1 MKKMFLKILALFF
14 VAFTSAQNIDVS
26 GNVNDTTGIPI
37 PGVNVIVKNTN
48 IGTITDFDGNFSITN
63 IKIGSTIVVS
73 YIGYITKEIV
83 IADNSKLTIQLEE
96 DVAKLDE
103 IVVIG
108 YGSQKKKEV
117 TGAVTVLGSNA
128 IEKLNPVRVEQ
139 ALQGQVAGV
148 NVTSGSG
155 SPGAGSNIRIR
166 GVSTNGD
173 SAPLILVDGI
183 RVGDLSAINPGDIK
197 SINVLKDATAGIY
210 GVQAANGVILITTK
224 SGTKNAELKFQFDSY
239 TGIQQT
245 SKKLDLLSPT
255 DFAIY
260 VNDAVNDPLKPEFYV
275 YPQTGTDWQDEVFQT
290 AIISNVNLSA
300 SGGTEKSAYSFGV
313 SYLDQ
318 DGIVGRGKSNFS
330 RLTARLNYQYNI
342 LDNLKLTATAL
353 HTVSEKNNL
362 PEGGIGAVLYNAVNI
377 NPNLATTDVDGNYSL
392 VEDIRQIEII
402 NPLAQIDNTFNT
414 SRVSKISASCGI
426 NFTFLDKFT
435 VCSKYQM
442 NHANVRDDVFR
453 PEVNYGPSRGA
464 NLIGNEVVDHG
475 ADYDDYIWDNYITYE
490 NTFNEKHNLTVL
502 LGASL
507 SHEEGEFYGYQ
518 GSTTIATN
526 NPDQTIADMEII
538 NPRFIPSE
546 IAIGNNVF
554 EKNLSSIFTRVQ
566 YNYKEKYLLSA
577 VMRRDGSSAFG
588 PNNKYGYFPSGSVGW
603 NVSEEE
609 FLKDSSWI
617 NNLKLR
623 ASYGVIGS
631 DKIQLFGYTSLLTGE
646 ATYDPGNATEI
657 PDLLN
662 GVAIGL
668 IGNPNIKWE
677 EQVTKNLGFD
687 TSLFNNK
694 LSISADIYSKVTE
707 DLLIAPDGSG
717 VLGAAAPGSNLPIV
731 NSGSVENKGVEFSIS
746 YNDNLSEDF
755 NFNVG
760 FNFTTLQ
767 NEVLS
772 VDVGGNGIVNGGEF
786 GVGISQTGIARM
798 QAGMPMGYFYGYQT
812 NGIYQT
818 QAEIDALNA
827 NAPAAAIDG
836 QYHDGVAPGDLKFV
850 DTNGN
855 GYIDPDDRTNL
866 GDPLAD
872 ITMGFNIGFTYK
884 NIDFSANAFASIG
897 NDMVRD
903 YERKDLY
910 ANRGTYMLERWQGT
924 GTSNTVPR
932 AVAGASVNTD
942 LFSDFYVEDASF
954 LRLQNVQIGYS
965 FNAKVLSNLGLD
977 KFRIYLSGNNLYTL
991 TDYLGYDP
999 SASNGAPIGSGIDKG
1014 FYPVASSYLLG
1025 INLNF

>member
-63 IKIGSTIVVS
+63 IKIGSTIAVS

-224 SGTKNAELKFQFDSY
+224 SGRKNAELKFQFDSY
-239 TGIQQT
+239 TGVQQT

-260 VNDAVNDPLKPEFYV
+260 VNDAVDNPLKPEFYV

-377 NPNLATTDVDGNYSL
+377 NPNLTTTDVDGNYSL

-414 SRVSKISASCGI
+414 SRVSKISASFGI
-426 NFTFLDKFT
+426 NYTFLDKFT
-435 VCSKYQM
+435 VSSKYQM

-731 NSGSVENKGVEFSIS
+731 NAGSVENKGVEFSIS

>member
-1 MKKMFLKILALFF
+1 MKKIFYSALMTLAF
-14 VAFTSAQNIDVS
+14 AFTASAQNSTVS
-26 GNVNDTTGIPI
+26 GTVKSSVDGLPLI
-37 PGVNVIVKNTN
+37 GVNVIVKDSST
-48 IGTITDFDGNFSITN
+48 GAVSDFDGNFTITN
-63 IKIGSTIVVS
+63 VQPNATLVFT
-73 YIGYITKEIV
+73 YIGFETKELLATANMDV
-83 IADNSKLTIQLEE
+83 SLDEDNES
-96 DVAKLDE
+96 LDE

-108 YGSQKKKEV
+108 YGTQKKKEV
-117 TGAVTVLGSNA
+117 TGAVTVLGSKA

-148 NVTSGSG
+148 NVTSNSG

-173 SAPLILVDGI
+173 SRPLILVDGN
-183 RVGDLSAINPGDIK
+183 RVGDLSAINPSDIK
-197 SINVLKDATAGIY
+197 SINILKDATAGIY

-224 SGTKNAELKFQFDSY
+224 SGRKNSELKFQFDSY

-245 SKKLDLLSPT
+245 SKKLDLLNPT

-260 VNDAVNDPLKPEFYV
+260 VNDAAEDTEFFV
-275 YPQTGTDWQDEVFQT
+275 YPQSGTDWQDEVFET

-318 DGIVGRGKSNFS
+318 DGIVGLGKSNFN
-330 RLTARLNYQYNI
+330 RLTARLNYQYDI

-362 PEGGIGAVLYNAVNI
+362 AEGGIGAVLYNAVNI
-377 NPNLATTDVDGNYSL
+377 NPNLAVRDADGNYSL

-402 NPLAQIDNTFNT
+402 NPLAQVENNFNT
-414 SRVSKISASCGI
+414 SRVSKISGT
-426 NFTFLDKFT
+426 FGLDYTFLENFK
-435 VCSKYQM
+435 VSSKLQM
-442 NHANVRDDVFR
+442 NHANVRSDVFR
-453 PEVNYGPSRGA
+453 PEANYGPSRSG
-464 NLIGNEVVDHG
+464 NVIGNEVVDHA

-490 NTFNEKHNLTVL
+490 NTFNDKHNLTVL
-502 LGASL
+502 LGTSL
-507 SHEEGEFYGYQ
+507 SHEEGIFYGYQ
-518 GSTTIATN
+518 GTSTIAIN
-526 NPDQTIADMEII
+526 DPSQSVWDMEVI
-538 NPRFIPSE
+538 NPRFQPNQ
-546 IAIGNNVF
+546 IAVGNNVF
-554 EKNLSSIFTRVQ
+554 EKRLSSIFTRVQ
-566 YNYKEKYLLSA
+566 YNFKGKYLLSA

-588 PNNKYGYFPSGSVGW
+588 SKNKYGYFPSASVGW
-603 NVSEEE
+603 NVSDEN
-609 FLKDSSWI
+609 FLKDSSWL
-617 NNLKLR
+617 NNLKIR
-623 ASYGVIGS
+623 ASYGVIGN
-631 DKIQLFGYTSLLTGE
+631 DKIPLFGFSSLLTGE
-646 ATYDPGNATEI
+646 ATYAPGDATGI
-657 PDLLN
+657 TDLLN

-668 IGNPNIKWE
+668 IGNPAIQWE
-677 EQVTKNLGFD
+677 EQISQNIGFD

-694 LSISADIYSKVTE
+694 VSISADMYSKLTE
-707 DLLIAPDGSG
+707 NLLIAPDGSG
-717 VLGAAAPGSNLPIV
+717 LLGAAAPGSALPIV
-731 NSGSVENKGVEFSIS
+731 NAGSVENKGVEFSIN
-746 YNDNLSEDF
+746 YNDSLSEDF
-755 NFNVG
+755 KFNIG

-772 VDVGGNGIVNGGEF
+772 VDVGGNGIVNGGDF
-786 GVGISQTGIARM
+786 GVGISQTTSRM

-812 NGIYQT
+812 NGLYQT
-818 QAEIDALNA
+818 QSEIDVLNA
-827 NAPAAAIDG
+827 SAPEG
-836 QYHDGVAPGDLKFV
+836 VYHATVAPGDLKFV

-872 ITMGFNIGFTYK
+872 ITMGLNIGFTYK
-884 NIDFSANAFASIG
+884 NLDFSANAFASIG

-910 ANRGTYMLERWQGT
+910 ANRGTYMLDRWQGT
-924 GTSNTVPR
+924 GTSNSVPR
-932 AVAGASVNTD
+932 VVAGASVNTD

-954 LRLQNVQIGYS
+954 LRLQNVQVGYT
-965 FNAKVLSNLGLD
+965 FNSKVLTSLGLD
-977 KFRIYLSGNNLYTL
+977 KFRIYVSGNNLYTL

-1025 INLNF
+1025 VNLNF